1 MLPRQ
6 LDELARVPVYRSL
19 WGSPGDRHSSPAAEV
34 EQPFVAQVAQCS
46 KDGVAVDAE
55 DRREVA
61 GGREPF
67 AGLCLTLGNRAPDL
81 TGHLPVQLGDVFSA
95 DLDAEQWCYSY

>member
-1 MLPRQ
+1 VLPRQ

-61 GGREPF
+61 GGRQTL
-67 AGLCLTLGNRAPDL
+67 AGLRLTLGDRAPDL
-81 TGHLPVQLGDVFSA
+81 AGDLPVELGDVFSA